1 MNVWRIFPARF
12 RSTAFTGVGGL
23 YAARR
28 WNQRGTA
35 MVYTASSRA
44 LAALEYF
51 REPGPPGEAPDDLLM
66 AEAAFADD
74 WIENLEPG
82 LLPSNWRTLD
92 NLACRDL
99 GSAWAASRRSMAL
112 RVPSAVIEGDTNLL
126 LNPAHPDFGRV
137 SLAEP
142 LALFISTPACF
153 ADRPQFSL
161 VESS

>member
-28 WNQRGTA
+28 WNHRGTA

-51 REPGPPGEAPDDLLM
+51 VNLDPGEAPDDLLM

-74 WIENLEPG
+74 WIETLESG
-82 LLPSNWRTLD
+82 VLPSNRRTLD

-99 GSAWAASRRSMAL
+99 GSAWAVSCRSMAL
-112 RVPSAVIEGDTNLL
+112 RVPSAVVDGDTNLL
-126 LNPAHPDFGRV
+126 LNPAHPNFGLV
-137 SLAEP
+137 SLVKP
-142 LALFISTPACF
+142 VPFHFDPRMF
-153 ADRPQFSL
+153 R
-161 VESS
+161 